1 MRHPQSRRGHA
12 AGRDAPASFLNRSY
26 ADSSKG
32 PYSLRSS
39 MSASIAGSITLV
51 KCSERSSGM
60 GGGVLAL
67 RKKEESK
74 DFIGWEG

>member
-1 MRHPQSRRGHA
+1 
-12 AGRDAPASFLNRSY
+12 
-26 ADSSKG
+26 
-32 PYSLRSS
+32 